1 MSHLGPS
8 LLFMQHVLSS
18 LKFPSTFGFFNIIS
32 LSHYPCINWLTG
44 ELNLKSQNLFL
55 LQIFWVVLI
64 SHFVP
69 DFIQVCDLPFFFFNS
84 YLSLCPCTTRHQTKH
99 WSKPDFNYC
108 REARRS
114 VQSFAYSPTWHLNCC
129 IWSQK
134 YAVERA
140 PAVVGKAG
148 VQCPGWPTCPGRFGA
163 SHFTVLASWSL
174 QEDSWERLL
183 TFLSVCVS
191 LY

>member
-69 DFIQVCDLPFFFFNS
+69 DFIQVCDLPFFFF
-84 YLSLCPCTTRHQTKH
+84 LIAIFHCAPVPPDI
-99 WSKPDFNYC
+99 KPNTDRNQILIIAEKLGGVC
-108 REARRS
+108 R
-114 VQSFAYSPTWHLNCC
+114 VLH
-129 IWSQK
+129 I
-134 YAVERA
+134 A
-140 PAVVGKAG
+140 P
-148 VQCPGWPTCPGRFGA
+148 P
-163 SHFTVLASWSL
+163 
-174 QEDSWERLL
+174 DI
-183 TFLSVCVS
+183 
-191 LY
+191 